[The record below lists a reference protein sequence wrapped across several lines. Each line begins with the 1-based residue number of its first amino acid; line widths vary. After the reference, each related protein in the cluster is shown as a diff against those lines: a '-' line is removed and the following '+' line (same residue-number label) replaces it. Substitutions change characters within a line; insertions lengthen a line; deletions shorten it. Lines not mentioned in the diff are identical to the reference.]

1 MKLLTQWAKLKRGL
15 NKMKSFEIKISKRNA
30 IRHAIALRIT
40 DAKPVRDLD
49 MPRNINSSVL
59 VELIKDNMIQSV
71 CVCSWAG
78 CSWVGVN
85 NDEQGETL

>member
-1 MKLLTQWAKLKRGL
+1 
-15 NKMKSFEIKISKRNA
+15 MKSFEIKISKRNA
-30 IRHAIALRIT
+30 IRHALALRIT

-59 VELIKDNMIQSV
+59 VELIKDNKIQSV

-78 CSWVGVN
+78 CSWIGVN

>member
-1 MKLLTQWAKLKRGL
+1 MILLTLWAKSKRGID
-15 NKMKSFEIKISKRNA
+15 KMKSFEIKISKRNA

-40 DAKPVRDLD
+40 DAKPVRDLN
-49 MPRNINSSVL
+49 MPRNINSSIL
-59 VELIKDNMIQSV
+59 VELIRNSMIQSV

-78 CSWVGVN
+78 CSWIGVN

>member
-1 MKLLTQWAKLKRGL
+1 
-15 NKMKSFEIKISKRNA
+15 MKSFEIKISKRNA

-40 DAKPVRDLD
+40 DAKTFKQLE
-49 MPRNINSSVL
+49 MPHNINSSKL
-59 VELIKDNMIQSV
+59 VELIRNSMIQSV

>member
-1 MKLLTQWAKLKRGL
+1 
-15 NKMKSFEIKISKRNA
+15 MKSFEIKISKRNA

-49 MPRNINSSVL
+49 MPKNSINSSVL
-59 VELIKDNMIQSV
+59 VEMIRNNMIQSI

-78 CSWVGVN
+78 CSWIGVN

>member
-1 MKLLTQWAKLKRGL
+1 
-15 NKMKSFEIKISKRNA
+15 MKSFEIKISKRNA

-59 VELIKDNMIQSV
+59 VELIKDNKIQSV

-78 CSWVGVN
+78 CSWIGVN